1 MQKGYT
7 GTDTALDYLFEHATE
22 VEVTQV
28 VVAGT
33 AIAVIEIDGDP
44 MPIYAPPEK
53 GITVAN
59 GKVSLT

>member
-7 GTDTALDYLFEHATE
+7 GADSALDYLFEHAAE
-22 VEVTQV
+22 VEAEQV
-28 VVAGT
+28 LIAGT

-44 MPIYAPPEK
+44 MPIYAPPQK
-53 GITVAN
+53 GIIVAN

>member
-22 VEVTQV
+22 VEAEQV
-28 VVAGT
+28 QVAGT

-59 GKVSLT
+59 GKVSLS